1 MGAGK
6 EADGSGLAR
15 QTLSSPRTA
24 QATVCLE
31 GRERETGRGGG
42 SQREVVAKTA
52 LPTLQFCQGPRRMRG
67 LPPKTIFRAAGS
79 KSQYPDCLKFK
90 NPQALPV

>member
-52 LPTLQFCQGPRRMRG
+52 LPTLQFCQGPPADARPASKNH
-67 LPPKTIFRAAGS
+67 LPCCR
-79 KSQYPDCLKFK
+79 Q
-90 NPQALPV
+90 